1 MCLTL
6 PIKQQTFF
14 WTHLHSGV
22 DFIFIIDY
30 NHIINYKIVLLDKNG
45 MLVIRHSEA
54 KSTPQA
60 GFQARL
66 SKRKNQGPG
75 LGVWNPGLGEP
86 FVPAPQTSR
95 FKYFLDQKS
104 FETEIFR
111 FQMAICFD
119 PR

>member
-1 MCLTL
+1 M
-6 PIKQQTFF
+6 IE
-14 WTHLHSGV
+14 
-22 DFIFIIDY
+22 Y
-30 NHIINYKIVLLDKNG
+30 NLIINYKIILLDKNG
-45 MLVIRHSEA
+45 ILVKRNSQA

-60 GFQARL
+60 GCQAWL

-75 LGVWNPGLGEP
+75 PGVWNPGLEES

-95 FKYFLDQKS
+95 FKYFLDPKS